1 MSENRATAV
10 HAVKTYPLQASPY
23 RRQLDR
29 GVRWLRFERSLEE
42 TYRRESFRQ
51 IKVRLRFTL
60 LIALGLAVSVILLDT
75 LVVRTTVP
83 GYITVWRYGVLI
95 PALAI
100 TFLATFLPEPWRW
113 YRRIA
118 TVLGPVILA
127 SATVLIVNIEA
138 QGNQSIFGVLVLAI
152 TFVYYLVGLSFYGAI
167 VTNLVGIMT
176 FVISAKV
183 LGLAQTMVIYQFV
196 VLLFASV
203 VGATLAHNLEWLQRE
218 SWLEQRLLEE
228 TADRDGLTGLYN
240 RRRFEMN
247 LAFTWEQ
254 GLRESRPLALMM
266 IDVDYFK
273 LFNDRYGHQAGDEAL
288 KQVANVLAG
297 AARRPLDIATRYGG
311 EEFVVLLYDTT
322 HDHAVLVAERILQDV
337 RELGIANATST
348 ASDVITVSIGLAH
361 VMPTAGRSME
371 GLLQIADQ
379 GLYIAKDSGRNRL
392 EVMTQAEYTQMRTGW
407 FDRNGVHKR

>member
-1 MSENRATAV
+1 MSKNRAGAA
-10 HAVKTYPLQASPY
+10 HSVKTYPLQASPY

-29 GVRWLRFERSLEE
+29 GFRWLRFERSLEE
-42 TYRRESFRQ
+42 SYRREIFRQ
-51 IKVRLRFTL
+51 IRIRLRFTL
-60 LIALGLAVSVILLDT
+60 LIALALAVSVILLDT
-75 LVVRTTVP
+75 LVVRATVS
-83 GYITVWRYGVLI
+83 GYIAIWRYGVLI
-95 PALAI
+95 PALVI
-100 TFLATFLPEPWRW
+100 IFLATFLPEPWRW

-118 TVLGPVILA
+118 TVMGPVILA
-127 SATVLIVNIEA
+127 GAAVLIVNIEA
-138 QGNQSIFGVLVLAI
+138 QGNQSIFGVLVLAT
-152 TFVYYLVGLSFYGAI
+152 TFVYYLVGLSFFGAI
-167 VTNLVGIMT
+167 ITNVVGIMA
-176 FVISAKV
+176 FVISAKALGIAQAV
-183 LGLAQTMVIYQFV
+183 LIYESV

-266 IDVDYFK
+266 VDVDYFK

-288 KQVANVLAG
+288 RQVANVLAG
-297 AARRPLDIATRYGG
+297 AARRPLDIAARYGG
-311 EEFVVLLYDTT
+311 EEFVVLLFDTT

-337 RELGIANATST
+337 RELGIANAAST

-361 VMPTAGRSME
+361 VMPSAGRSME

-379 GLYIAKDSGRNRL
+379 GLYLAKDSGRNRV
-392 EVMTQAEYTQMRTGW
+392 EVMTQAEYSQMRTGW
-407 FDRNGVHKR
+407 FDRDGINK

>member
-1 MSENRATAV
+1 MSENRATAA
-10 HAVKTYPLQASPY
+10 HTVKTYSLQASPY

-29 GVRWLRFERSLEE
+29 GLRWLRFERSLEE
-42 TYRRESFRQ
+42 AYRRENFRQ

-60 LIALGLAVSVILLDT
+60 LIALSLAVSVILLDT

-83 GYITVWRYGVLI
+83 GYIAIWRYGVLI

-100 TFLATFLPEPWRW
+100 IFLATFLPEPWRW

-118 TVLGPVILA
+118 TALGPVILA
-127 SATVLIVNIEA
+127 GATVLIVNIEA

-167 VTNLVGIMT
+167 VTNLVGMAT

-183 LGLAQTMVIYQFV
+183 LGLAQATLIYQFV

-228 TADRDGLTGLYN
+228 TAERDGLTGLYN

-266 IDVDYFK
+266 IDVDHFK
-273 LFNDRYGHQAGDEAL
+273 PFNDRYGHQAGDEAL

-311 EEFVVLLYDTT
+311 EEFVVLLFDAT

-337 RELGIANATST
+337 RELGIAHAASE
-348 ASDVITVSIGLAH
+348 ASDVLTVSIGLAH
-361 VMPTAGRSME
+361 VIPSTGRSME

-379 GLYIAKDSGRNRL
+379 GLYLAKDSGRNRI
-392 EVMTQAEYTQMRTGW
+392 EVMTQAEYSQMRTGW
-407 FDRNGVHKR
+407 FDRNGINK